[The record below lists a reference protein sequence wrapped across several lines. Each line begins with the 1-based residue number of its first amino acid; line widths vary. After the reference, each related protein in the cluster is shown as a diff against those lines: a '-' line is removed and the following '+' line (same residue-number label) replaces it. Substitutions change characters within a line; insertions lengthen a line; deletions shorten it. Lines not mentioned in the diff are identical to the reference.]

1 MSSPNPAS
9 NQPTSKDLLA
19 LFRQAY
25 KNLEILPLLKQED
38 LDNFRVNYGTE
49 ALEKLEQQV
58 EDSPSG
64 NSKIVFAG
72 HRGCGKST
80 LLAAFS
86 RQMRDRYFVV
96 FFSIS
101 DMIEMSDVNHI
112 NILFAIAVRLMQ
124 EAEIRKV
131 KIKESVKNS
140 FYEWF
145 ATRTQIRTQ
154 DLVAEGSIGFSLFE
168 LITGKLKAES
178 KTRDEIKQEFS
189 RNISE
194 LVGKINEIAA
204 IIQNA
209 IKLEILVVIDD
220 LDKLDLTV
228 ARDVYHSNIK
238 ALFQPNFRII
248 LTVPIAAL
256 REVSLAVSIETE
268 ANNRIVQMP
277 VSKLFHK
284 GERRQPDA
292 KPLSE
297 AFTTLSNVLSHRIP
311 SQLIEQNATEQIV
324 LYSGGVLREVIRIAN
339 ECCRICLILVRR
351 NPQNTD
357 LKINDAVIKEAFD
370 NFRIDFDSRLVKSDY
385 VTLETTYKDFK
396 PEDPSGQRF
405 LDLLHGLYILEYRN
419 AQLWY
424 DVHPIVTELITK
436 NGE

>member
-1 MSSPNPAS
+1 MSSPNPES
-9 NQPTSKDLLA
+9 NQPASKDLLA
-19 LFRQAY
+19 SFRQAY

-145 ATRTQIRTQ
+145 ATRTQIKTQ
-154 DLVAEGSIGFSLFE
+154 DLVTEGSIGFKLFE
-168 LITGKLKAES
+168 LIAGKLKAES

-209 IKLEILVVIDD
+209 IGLEILVVIDD

-228 ARDVYHSNIK
+228 ARDVYHNNIK

-256 REVSLAVSIETE
+256 REVSLAASIETE
-268 ANNRIVQMP
+268 ANNRVIQMP

-292 KPLSE
+292 KPLAE
-297 AFTTLSNVLSHRIP
+297 AFTTLKDVLSHRIP

-351 NPQNTD
+351 NPQNND

-370 NFRIDFDSRLVKSDY
+370 NLRIDFDSRLGKADY

-424 DVHPIVTELITK
+424 DVHPIVTKLIAK

>member
-9 NQPTSKDLLA
+9 NQRASKDLLA
-19 LFRQAY
+19 SFRQAY

-64 NSKIVFAG
+64 NSKIIFTG

-112 NILFAIAVRLMQ
+112 NILFAIAVKLMQ

-131 KIKESVKNS
+131 KIKESVKKS

-145 ATRTQIRTQ
+145 ATRTQIKTQ
-154 DLVAEGSIGFSLFE
+154 DLVTEGSIGFKLFE
-168 LITGKLKAES
+168 LIAGKLKAES

-209 IKLEILVVIDD
+209 IGLEILVVIDD

-228 ARDVYHSNIK
+228 ARDVYHNNIK

-256 REVSLAVSIETE
+256 REVSLAASIETE
-268 ANNRIVQMP
+268 ANNRVIQMP

-297 AFTTLSNVLSHRIP
+297 AFTTLKDVLSHRIP
-311 SQLIEQNATEQIV
+311 SQLIEQNATEKIV

-370 NFRIDFDSRLVKSDY
+370 NLRIDFDSRLGKADY

-424 DVHPIVTELITK
+424 DVHPIVTKLIAK
-436 NGE
+436 DGE